1 MEIMAGRDDKD
12 MTTLPDFWNNQPEFA
27 KKKIGLVKQC
37 MTDDVDAEV
46 RQKTLDY
53 AEKLKQLGYEIE
65 EVDLSMMQHS
75 LAMYYIIV
83 PAELSSN
90 LARYDGVRYGH
101 RATEVKTLA
110 ELYGRSRNE
119 GFMTENKRRIMI
131 GSFVLSSGFFD
142 AYYMQAQKART
153 LLIDEFKKLFTEYDA
168 LLMPVAPTPAF
179 KIGENASDP
188 IKMYLA
194 DIMTV
199 PASLAGLPAVSAPA
213 GNSDEGLPIGV
224 QLIGDYKSDK
234 NLLKL
239 VSEVEKI

>member
-1 MEIMAGRDDKD
+1 MDSL
-12 MTTLPDFWNNQPEFA
+12 TLT
-27 KKKIGLVKQC
+27 IC
-37 MTDDVDAEV
+37 
-46 RQKTLDY
+46 R
-53 AEKLKQLGYEIE
+53 LK
-65 EVDLSMMQHS
+65 
-75 LAMYYIIV
+75 
-83 PAELSSN
+83 
-90 LARYDGVRYGH
+90 
-101 RATEVKTLA
+101 
-110 ELYGRSRNE
+110 
-119 GFMTENKRRIMI
+119 
-131 GSFVLSSGFFD
+131 
-142 AYYMQAQKART
+142 KART

-199 PASLAGLPAVSAPA
+199 PASLAGLPAVAAPA